1 MQIARHRLLAAS
13 SLAVATVF
21 WMPGAQATT
30 RVGVTSA
37 VNQNAQALLQG
48 GVTRTIAIG
57 DEVIHNQVIN
67 TSDVGLVQIL
77 LADGTAFTVGPNSS
91 LTIDSFVYDPSAGTA
106 KVSAS
111 LSKGFMRFIG
121 GRTSKT
127 EGGAT
132 INTPIGTAGIRGA
145 VVDIDL
151 GNIGQQPQ
159 RNDRNRNGR
168 RDQRKNP
175 PHVSMI
181 FGRDV
186 VLTANGVSDRI
197 FRAGYS
203 IVVDGDRRTVV
214 RTPETFLQEMQDRLA
229 GRPGTHGGVAV
240 PPGDGQVAESGV
252 DRHNS
257 SSPIP
262 YNVPVPIT
270 RPDSLPG
277 VAAASEAKTAAVET
291 AAIEAADATPIPRN
305 DAIRV
310 LTLRS
315 GSSDGIVGG
324 DADSERTGTLE
335 GDEGGQG
342 TATLGDGTV
351 ITLPIFADSAFTS
364 HAVSGVSYGGGTY
377 AGTVY
382 VGQEG
387 FRAYLLSQ
395 GSDPLYII
403 SGTATSDVAAAFS
416 TSGTRHYALTADA
429 LGGLVTGSGAA
440 IPFADA
446 SRLSGLDLSGTVS
459 SDLLIVGTPND
470 SSYPT
475 PVTAR
480 GMQAWLVIDG
490 TGASQKSAVGIMTG
504 DISSSGSTYGF
515 TGQRG
520 GSERLDAANGSTS
533 YSGTVVSAAVAD
545 NGSSIFG
552 SNGQY
557 MILSNAIGNDASSY
571 SDEGNH
577 NTWPP
582 ISESFSTT
590 HVASLTTIDTAA
602 SRTLAGQ
609 TLQGYSAVAFTTD
622 GDTTALAGT
631 ARFTFNGDN
640 GTFSATF
647 NQFDTDNDPYNDEIG
662 FSDSYGGAVYVD
674 DQHFASAGTNN
685 RNYVVSAST
694 VPVKIFNGGTS
705 SELCQCAYLTW
716 GWWGSADKGD
726 GYVQNA
732 HLGNWVIG
740 DITDNVDL
748 PADGEATYNG
758 NAVGTVLSGS
768 GQYIAT
774 GSMSATMDF
783 ATRTG
788 NVAISNFDGHNF
800 GSNVSFAS
808 SSTFSGSNAGT
819 ELTGSFVNS
828 GAATAQGIM
837 GSFTSTDGGWTAS
850 GIFGGNRD

>member
-1 MQIARHRLLAAS
+1 MHNARHRLLAAS
-13 SLAVATVF
+13 CLAVSVLMCAPV
-21 WMPGAQATT
+21 ADAST

-37 VNQNAQALLQG
+37 VNQDARALLQG
-48 GVTRTIAIG
+48 GITRTIAIG

-91 LTIDSFVYDPSAGTA
+91 LTIDSFVYDPAAGTA

-127 EGGAT
+127 EDGAT

-151 GNIGQQPQ
+151 GNIGQPP
-159 RNDRNRNGR
+159 RNERGRNGR
-168 RDQRKNP
+168 RDERKNP

-186 VLTANGVSDRI
+186 VLTANGMSSRI

-203 IVVDGDRRTVV
+203 IVVDGERRTVI
-214 RTPETFLQEMQDRLA
+214 RTPETFLQDMQDRLA
-229 GRPGTHGGVAV
+229 GQPGTHGGVAV
-240 PPGDGQVAESGV
+240 PPSDRQVRESGV
-252 DRHNS
+252 ERHNS
-257 SSPIP
+257 ASPVP
-262 YNVPVPIT
+262 YNVPVPVT

-277 VAAASEAKTAAVET
+277 AMAASEAKTSAVET
-291 AAIEAADATPIPRN
+291 AATGAVDDTPSSRS
-305 DAIRV
+305 DSIRV

-324 DADSERTGTLE
+324 DAGSERTGTLA

-351 ITLPIFADSAFTS
+351 ITLPVFADSAFAS
-364 HAVSGVSYGGGTY
+364 HAVSGVAYAGGTY
-377 AGTVY
+377 SGTVY

-395 GSDPLYII
+395 GSDPLYIL
-403 SGTATSDVAAAFS
+403 SGTATGNVASVFS

-429 LGGLVTGSGAA
+429 IGGLATGSGVA
-440 IPFADA
+440 IPFADT
-446 SRLSGLDLSGTVS
+446 SRLSGLDLSGAVS

-480 GMQAWLVIDG
+480 GLQAWLVIDG

-504 DISSSGSTYGF
+504 EISGSGTTYGF
-515 TGQRG
+515 TGERG
-520 GSERLDAANGSTS
+520 GSERLSAANGSTS
-533 YSGTVVSAAVAD
+533 YTGTVASAAVAD
-545 NGSSIFG
+545 NGTAIFG
-552 SNGQY
+552 TNGDY
-557 MILSNAIGNDASSY
+557 MILSNAIGSNASSY
-571 SDEGNH
+571 TDQGNH
-577 NTWPP
+577 NAWPP
-582 ISESFSTT
+582 VSETFSTT
-590 HVASLTTIDTAA
+590 HVASLTTVDTTATRA
-602 SRTLAGQ
+602 LAGQ
-609 TLQGYSAVAFTTD
+609 TLEGYSAVGFTRN
-622 GDTTALAGT
+622 GVTTALAGT
-631 ARFTFNGDN
+631 ARFTFNGND
-640 GTFSATF
+640 GTFRATF
-647 NQFDTDNDPYNDEIG
+647 NRFDTDSNPYNDEIG
-662 FSDSYGGAVYVD
+662 FTDDYGGAVYVD

-685 RNYVVSAST
+685 RSYAVSAST
-694 VPVKIFNGGTS
+694 VPARIFEGGTS
-705 SELCQCAYLTW
+705 SALCQCAYLSW
-716 GWWGSADKGD
+716 GWWGSADTSD

-732 HLGNWVIG
+732 HMGNWVIG
-740 DITDNVDL
+740 DITDNVEM
-748 PADGEATYNG
+748 PANGQATYSG
-758 NAVGTVLSGS
+758 NAVGTVVAGS
-768 GQYIAT
+768 DQHIAT

-783 ATRTG
+783 AARTG
-788 NVAISNFDGHNF
+788 NVAISNFDGRNF
-800 GSNVSFAS
+800 GSHVSFAS

-819 ELTGSFVNS
+819 DLTGSFVNS
-828 GAATAQGIM
+828 GATAAQGIM
-837 GSFTSTDGGWTAS
+837 GSFTSTDGGWSAS
-850 GIFGGNRD
+850 GIFGGNRN